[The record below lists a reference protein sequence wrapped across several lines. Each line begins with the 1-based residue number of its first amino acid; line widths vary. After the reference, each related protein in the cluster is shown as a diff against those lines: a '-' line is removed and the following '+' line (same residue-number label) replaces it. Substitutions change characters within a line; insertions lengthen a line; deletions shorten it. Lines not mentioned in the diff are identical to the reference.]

1 MYGVWQRLYGVES
14 EKRGI
19 ADGGKEGEEIMLECS
34 EGIKIVSL
42 SCALGKMDI

>member
-19 ADGGKEGEEIMLECS
+19 ADGGKKGEEIMLECS